1 MDEPGWYYAMQY
13 KLDRERQILY
23 GNTYMW
29 KLILLKSQFNR
40 NREKTGGCQGL
51 RKRGNKE
58 RQVKGYKFSVIRINS
73 KDYNL

>member
-1 MDEPGWYYAMQY
+1 MDEPGWYYAMQN

-51 RKRGNKE
+51 RKRE
-58 RQVKGYKFSVIRINS
+58 IRRDRSKGTNFQ
-73 KDYNL
+73 L